1 MQTSQH
7 KLLNICLKNIFEQ
20 HLVFSQK
27 VETGVEWKSQ
37 LRVKSW
43 AWGFCGL
50 LYYKHILAVMDF
62 TGRVLKL
69 DLKNLLINFFPL
81 SCFRFFIK
89 RTILGLEQIG
99 NLEKILKRLGASF
112 ALRLMII
119 SV

>member
-1 MQTSQH
+1 MQTSEH
-7 KLLNICLKNIFEQ
+7 KLFNICLKNIFEQ

-27 VETGVEWKSQ
+27 VETGVESKSQ

-43 AWGFCGL
+43 ASGFCGL

-62 TGRVLKL
+62 TVRVLKL

-99 NLEKILKRLGASF
+99 NLEKI
-112 ALRLMII
+112 
-119 SV
+119 